1 MHVKS
6 ATLRDKKAL
15 EGWIYNPESLHGLK
29 RICMDEGLKGLGE
42 WQGRLCRSDEVG
54 RGLSESDE

>member
-1 MHVKS
+1 MHVKFK
-6 ATLRDKKAL
+6 TLRDKKAL

-42 WQGRLCRSDEVG
+42 WQGRLGGSDKVG
-54 RGLSESDE
+54 HGIDESDE